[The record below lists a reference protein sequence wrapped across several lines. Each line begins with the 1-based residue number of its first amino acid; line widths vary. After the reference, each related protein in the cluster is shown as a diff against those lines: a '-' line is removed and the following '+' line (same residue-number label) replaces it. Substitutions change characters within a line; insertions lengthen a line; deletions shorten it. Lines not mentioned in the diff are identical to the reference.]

1 MTPKRIYFNRFNGQK
16 MPDKSKLVTRPSR
29 WGNPAEIGE
38 HYKPWG
44 RVIGDNA
51 EACKAYREHLAANPE
66 LAEAAKRELRGFNLA
81 CNCPEGEMNCHGQI
95 LLEISN
101 SPPKDARAILNSQG
115 REALAAAVLDFVPI
129 ADTEAEADPG
139 EAPKKS
145 LLLRGVNH
153 YPTEIP
159 PETILLGNG
168 WMRRGDVITFIS
180 TAGAGKSVAVTQA
193 AMAWGLGLP
202 YAGIAPRRPLK
213 ILLFSGEDD
222 GVTIGQ
228 CREGFLEH
236 SEAITGRQLT
246 AKDLEPLDRMLRT
259 DFSRENVGL
268 RFHEHLAKLLTEE
281 AADIVIINPLLSYI
295 GGEVVACVSE
305 WLRAGLNPV
314 LLAHDCGALLAHH
327 TPKLAKDGWENTD
340 DTYSG
345 IGGAEVANIP
355 RSVLT
360 LRPTPA
366 QGLSVLSVSKRQTT
380 GWKDDE
386 GDYCPRLFLQRTDNP
401 ERPAWLPI
409 GTELAGDMIAEAKP
423 AREDKGGASRK
434 VQPGDVAEIVRHK
447 PTTQQDVIA
456 RLCNLRSCG
465 KRTAREAITEAML
478 ADVESFDERNPKGG
492 KPIKWLRMKPEHPQL
507 AI

>member
-1 MTPKRIYFNRFNGQK
+1 M
-16 MPDKSKLVTRPSR
+16 S
-29 WGNPAEIGE
+29 
-38 HYKPWG
+38 
-44 RVIGDNA
+44 NA
-51 EACKAYREHLAANPE
+51 NQA
-66 LAEAAKRELRGFNLA
+66 
-81 CNCPEGEMNCHGQI
+81 
-95 LLEISN
+95 
-101 SPPKDARAILNSQG
+101 KDARAILNSEG
-115 REALAAAVLDFVPI
+115 REALTAAVLDSVPI
-129 ADTEAEADPG
+129 GDTEAAPDPG
-139 EAPKKS
+139 EEPRKS

-168 WMRRGDVITFIS
+168 WMRRGDIVTLIS
-180 TAGAGKSVAVTQA
+180 TAGAGKSVAAIQA

-222 GVTIGQ
+222 GVTMGQ

-236 SEAITGRQLT
+236 SEAITGRKLT
-246 AKDLEPLDRMLRT
+246 AKDLEPLDRMLST
-259 DFSRENVGL
+259 EFSREHCGL
-268 RFHEHLAKLLTEE
+268 HFHAHLAERLTEE
-281 AADIVIINPLLSYI
+281 ARDLVMINPLLSYV
-295 GGEVVACVSE
+295 GGEIVACVSE
-305 WLRAGLNPV
+305 WLRAGLMPI
-314 LLAHDCGALLAHH
+314 LQAHDCGALIAHH

-360 LRPTPA
+360 LRPTAAP
-366 QGLSVLSVSKRQTT
+366 GLSVLNVSKRQTT

-386 GDYCPRLFLQRTDNP
+386 GNYCPRLFLQRTDNP

-409 GTELAGDMIAEAKP
+409 GTEQAGDMIAEAKP
-423 AREDKGGASRK
+423 ARNDKGGASRK

-456 RLCNLRSCG
+456 RLIGLRGC
-465 KRTAREAITEAML
+465 KERTAREAITEAML
-478 ADVESFDERNPKGG
+478 VDVESFDERNPKGG
-492 KPIKWLRMKPEHPQL
+492 KPIKWLRMKPEHAQL

>member
-1 MTPKRIYFNRFNGQK
+1 M
-16 MPDKSKLVTRPSR
+16 SKPTQ
-29 WGNPAEIGE
+29 A
-38 HYKPWG
+38 
-44 RVIGDNA
+44 
-51 EACKAYREHLAANPE
+51 
-66 LAEAAKRELRGFNLA
+66 
-81 CNCPEGEMNCHGQI
+81 
-95 LLEISN
+95 
-101 SPPKDARAILNSQG
+101 KDARSILNSEG

-129 ADTEAEADPG
+129 ADTEADPK

-168 WMRRGDVITFIS
+168 WMRRGDVVTFIS

-202 YAGIAPRRPLK
+202 YAGIAPRCPLK

-259 DFSRENVGL
+259 EFSRENVGL
-268 RFHEHLAKLLTEE
+268 HFHEHLAGLLTEE
-281 AADIVIINPLLSYI
+281 PADLVIINPLLSYV
-295 GGEVVACVSE
+295 GGEIVACVSG
-305 WLRAGLNPV
+305 WLRAGLMPI
-314 LLAHDCGALLAHH
+314 LQAHDCGALIAHH

-340 DTYSG
+340 DTYSA

-366 QGLSVLSVSKRQTT
+366 AGLSVLSVSKRQTT
-380 GWKDDE
+380 GWKDDG

-401 ERPAWLPI
+401 ERPAWIPI
-409 GTELAGDMIAEAKP
+409 GTEQAGDMIAEAKP
-423 AREDKGGASRK
+423 ARDDKGGASQK
-434 VQPGDVAEIVRHK
+434 VQPGDVAVIVRQK
-447 PTTQQDVIA
+447 PIAQQDVIA
-456 RLCNLRSCG
+456 RLCNLRSCSN
-465 KRTAREAITEAML
+465 RTAREAITKAML
-478 ADVESFDERNPKGG
+478 TGIESFDERNPKGG
-492 KPIKWLRMKPEHPQL
+492 KAIKWLRMKPDHPQL